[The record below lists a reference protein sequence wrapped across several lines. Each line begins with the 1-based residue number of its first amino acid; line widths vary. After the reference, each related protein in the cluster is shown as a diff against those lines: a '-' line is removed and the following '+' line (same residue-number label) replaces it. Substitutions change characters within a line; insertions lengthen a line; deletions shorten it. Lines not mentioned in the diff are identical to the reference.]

1 MLRTDTMVYADE
13 VANVLGVA
21 KETAYKIIRTLNKEL
36 EKRGY
41 IVVSGR
47 LPRRY
52 WEEKFYGGAEALY
65 DAEDREGKEAIDVGN
80 EGG

>member
-21 KETAYKIIRTLNKEL
+21 KETAYKIIRTLNKDL
-36 EKRGY
+36 EKKGY

-47 LPRRY
+47 LPRRF

-65 DAEDREGKEAIDVGN
+65 SRKDQGMEETDVGY
-80 EGG
+80 ERG